1 MKTPLL
7 FTTVLLSH
15 GLTAQWCVPSTATP
29 YATTMPGVTQFT
41 LNTINRTSTDIE
53 NYPNNSYVNSGLTTT
68 LEKGETYA
76 VTIGFT
82 IDDVIFPGSHMNLR
96 VWVDLN
102 HDGQLDDA
110 GETLLSVN
118 EQSGPTYTGA
128 ISVPMNALTGDTRL
142 RVTAK
147 MCGHTGHS
155 LPTPCDLPADPLG
168 YHGELEDYTVEIVD
182 AVGIA
187 EPKELELVAIATDG
201 AGLVLF
207 TDLSRGGAAR
217 LEVVDAS
224 GRPVAD
230 IALGA
235 LPQGRTV
242 RHFGAELGHGTY
254 IGRLWLNGSVHVVR
268 FFR

>member
-7 FTTVLLSH
+7 LPAYLLSY
-15 GLTAQWCVPSTATP
+15 GLAAQWCVPTTATP
-29 YATTMPGVTQFT
+29 YATTMPGVTQFE

-76 VTIGFT
+76 VTVGFT

-118 EQSGPTYTGA
+118 EQSGPTFTGT
-128 ISVPMNALTGDTRL
+128 ITVPTNALTGDTRL

-147 MCGHTGHS
+147 MCSHTGHIV
-155 LPTPCDLPADPLG
+155 PTPCDMPADPLG

-187 EPKELELVAIATDG
+187 ENRVVEQLAIVADGDALQLITDLPQGGEARLEVMDASGRAVASVALGVLPQGRSTRHFG
-201 AGLVLF
+201 AGLV
-207 TDLSRGGAAR
+207 
-217 LEVVDAS
+217 
-224 GRPVAD
+224 
-230 IALGA
+230 
-235 LPQGRTV
+235 Q
-242 RHFGAELGHGTY
+242 GTY
-254 IGRLWLNGSVHVVR
+254 IGRLWLNGSAHSVR

>member
-1 MKTPLL
+1 MKTTLL
-7 FTTVLLSH
+7 LPAVLLSQ
-15 GLTAQWCVPSTATP
+15 GLAAQWCVPTTAEP
-29 YATTMPGVTQFT
+29 YGTTMPGVTLFT
-41 LNTINRTSTDIE
+41 LNTINRSSTDIE

-76 VTIGFT
+76 VTVGFT

-118 EQSGPTYTGA
+118 EQSGPTFTGN
-128 ISVPMNALTGDTRL
+128 ITVPMNALTGDTRL

-168 YHGELEDYTVEIVD
+168 YHGELEDYTVEIVE
-182 AVGIA
+182 AVGVV
-187 EPKELELVAIATDG
+187 ENRVVEHVAVAADADG
-201 AGLVLF
+201 ILLI
-207 TDLSRGGAAR
+207 TDLSQGGEAR

-224 GRPVAD
+224 GRSVAD
-230 IALGA
+230 IALGS
-235 LPQGRTV
+235 LSQGRST
-242 RHFGAELGHGTY
+242 RRFGMALGQGTY
-254 IGRLWLNGSVHVVR
+254 VGRLWLNGSVHTVR

>member
-1 MKTPLL
+1 MKTLL
-7 FTTVLLSH
+7 LLPAVLLSH
-15 GLTAQWCVPSTATP
+15 GLAAQWCVPTTATP
-29 YATTMPGVTQFT
+29 YGTTMPGVTQFT
-41 LNTINRTSTDIE
+41 LNTISRASTDIE

-68 LEKGETYA
+68 LDKGETYA
-76 VTIGFT
+76 VTVGFT

-102 HDGQLDDA
+102 HDGQLDDV

-128 ISVPMNALTGDTRL
+128 ITVPMNALTGDTRL

-147 MCGHTGHS
+147 MCSHTGHS

-182 AVGIA
+182 AVGIV
-187 EPKELELVAIATDG
+187 EPRVVEGVAIATDG
-201 AGLVLF
+201 DGPLLI
-207 TDLSRGGAAR
+207 TDLSQGGDAW
-217 LEVVDAS
+217 LEVMDAS
-224 GRPVAD
+224 GRSVSS
-230 IALGA
+230 IALGS

-242 RHFGAELGHGTY
+242 RHFGRELGHGTY
-254 IGRLWLNGSVHVVR
+254 IGRLWLNGSVHTVR

>member
-1 MKTPLL
+1 MKTTL
-7 FTTVLLSH
+7 LLSALLLSQ
-15 GLTAQWCVPSTATP
+15 GLLAQWCVPTTAIP

-41 LNTINRTSTDIE
+41 LNTVDRASTDIE

-68 LEKGETYA
+68 LEKGATYA

-118 EQSGPTYTGA
+118 EQSGPTFTGN
-128 ISVPMNALTGDTRL
+128 ITVPTSALTGDTRL

-168 YHGELEDYTVEIVD
+168 YHGELEDYTVEIVE

-187 EPKELELVAIATDG
+187 ENRMEEHIAVVADG
-201 AGLVLF
+201 EGMQLI
-207 TDLSRGGAAR
+207 TDLSQGGEAR
-217 LEVVDAS
+217 LQVVDAS
-224 GRPVAD
+224 GRSVAD
-230 IALGA
+230 IALGS
-235 LPQGRTV
+235 LPQGKSV
-242 RHFGAELGHGTY
+242 RHLTVALGHGTY
-254 IGRLWLNGSVHVVR
+254 IGRLWLNGSTHTVC